1 MPTLLLPRVS
11 IVTGAGSGIGKT
23 LAAALA
29 RRGSHVVVAD
39 IDAQSAAATVEAIDV
54 NLRGVITGSQ
64 AAYGVMLAQGSGTI
78 LNTARE
84 DRLAAKGR

>member
-1 MPTLLLPRVS
+1 MPTPLLPRVS
-11 IVTGAGSGIGKT
+11 IVTGAGSGIAKA

-39 IDAQSAAATVEAIDV
+39 IDAQSAAATVEAIE
-54 NLRGVITGSQ
+54 RAG
-64 AAYGVMLAQGSGTI
+64 
-78 LNTARE
+78 ARE